1 MMISTKG
8 RYALRIMID
17 LGQHPDEFVSS
28 KEIADRQGVSTKYL
42 ETIARRLSKQELI
55 YAQLGKNGGYR
66 LTRHPA
72 EISAG
77 EIIKAAEGTLTPVAC
92 AGVEKSCDKVGECL
106 TYPLWLQLEDKIYTF
121 LNSVSLEDIMNGN
134 I

>member
-1 MMISTKG
+1 
-8 RYALRIMID
+8 MID

-77 EIIKAAEGTLTPVAC
+77 EIIKAAEGTLTRS
-92 AGVEKSCDKVGECL
+92 EERRVGKECL
-106 TYPLWLQLEDKIYTF
+106 RLCRSRWSPYH
-121 LNSVSLEDIMNGN
+121 
-134 I
+134 